1 MSKYQLWVPRMEGL
15 RWSGRDEE
23 MEGGKEEGRMGKG
36 GREGRRIER
45 GREEVARGGIEI
57 QAQAYNANQ

>member
-1 MSKYQLWVPRMEGL
+1 MEGL

-23 MEGGKEEGRMGKG
+23 MEGGKEEGR
-36 GREGRRIER
+36 RIER
-45 GREEVARGGIEI
+45 GREGVAREGIER

>member
-1 MSKYQLWVPRMEGL
+1 MEGL
-15 RWSGRDEE
+15 RWSGRDKE

-36 GREGRRIER
+36 GREGRKIER
-45 GREEVARGGIEI
+45 EGVAREGIER